1 MDSEYS
7 LIRIFDTSAE
17 WVIYHING
25 LPTQDKYLRFGSAV
39 DENRIRR
46 YVEDCFTCETTR
58 TNADVWYAIKHDSEI
73 VATLHVAIRG
83 DLAEFAFTTS
93 PDHRNKGLGQ
103 MLFARG
109 FQLVTEFSITKIY
122 MFMLSQNSPMK
133 HIAKKFGLAVVT
145 EGPEA
150 ECSIQISYPVPL
162 NRVAEVKYQMIDKGM
177 WNHG

>member
-17 WVIYHING
+17 WVIYHINS
-25 LPTQDKYLRFGSAV
+25 LPAEDKYLRFGFQAN
-39 DENRIRR
+39 ENQIRK
-46 YVEDCFTCETTR
+46 YVEKSLQTETTR
-58 TNADVWYAIKHDSEI
+58 TNADMWYAIKFNGEI
-73 VATLHVAIRG
+73 VATLHIAIRG
-83 DLAEFAFTTS
+83 DLAEFAFTTA
-93 PDHRNKGLGQ
+93 PEHRNKGLGQ

-122 MFMLSQNSPMK
+122 MFMLTKNQPMK

-145 EGPEA
+145 EGSDS

-177 WNHG
+177 WDKE